1 MRSLVR
7 ENRISARPTSVR
19 SRGDAARVEFLP
31 DLAALGR
38 RMRDDARSR
47 GRGEAKRAAKGAEPK
62 VEAIIFDIGR
72 VIVRLEPKRALA
84 ALAAG
89 RGKKKTERAGRRRD
103 KQNSKPAA
111 LTTPFGHDVLGKKGG
126 APVDADQLWAAI
138 QRDPLWHD
146 WQEGRIAAREWHAHV
161 CERFGLKVGFED
173 FCRAW
178 SSVIAPEL
186 ILPERL
192 FARLARRVKLALL
205 SNTDEIH
212 VAHMESAF
220 RFPRYFDAR
229 VYSNEVH
236 ASKPGRT
243 IFLAALRAAGTR
255 PDKTLFIDDVKSYVL
270 AARKMGMQAVQFK
283 SKPQLEAELR
293 KRKLM

>member
-1 MRSLVR
+1 M
-7 ENRISARPTSVR
+7 
-19 SRGDAARVEFLP
+19 
-31 DLAALGR
+31 
-38 RMRDDARSR
+38 
-47 GRGEAKRAAKGAEPK
+47 
-62 VEAIIFDIGR
+62 
-72 VIVRLEPKRALA
+72 
-84 ALAAG
+84 
-89 RGKKKTERAGRRRD
+89 
-103 KQNSKPAA
+103 
-111 LTTPFGHDVLGKKGG
+111 
-126 APVDADQLWAAI
+126 
-138 QRDPLWHD
+138 
-146 WQEGRIAAREWHAHV
+146 
-161 CERFGLKVGFED
+161 
-173 FCRAW
+173 
-178 SSVIAPEL
+178 IAPEL